1 MPLKTLWCDLRD
13 AVNSRHNPIT
23 CSGALSI
30 TRSQQSPAKRHSG
43 TLVCEEAATND
54 APMKLSAFMFD
65 GARAGVPR
73 CVATSRGH
81 KLVCG
86 LIPYAVDPD
95 AALNVATCMTQAAE
109 PPSDAVA
116 L

>member
-1 MPLKTLWCDLRD
+1 
-13 AVNSRHNPIT
+13 
-23 CSGALSI
+23 
-30 TRSQQSPAKRHSG
+30 
-43 TLVCEEAATND
+43 
-54 APMKLSAFMFD
+54 MFD

-95 AALNVATCMTQAAE
+95 AALNIYARKVEELFDRVVNKPPEPTQMNAIG
-109 PPSDAVA
+109 
-116 L
+116 